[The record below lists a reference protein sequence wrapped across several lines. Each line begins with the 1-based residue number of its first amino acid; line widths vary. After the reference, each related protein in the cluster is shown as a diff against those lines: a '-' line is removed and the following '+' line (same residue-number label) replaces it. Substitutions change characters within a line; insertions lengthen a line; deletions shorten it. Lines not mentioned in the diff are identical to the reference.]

1 VKRSIAFS
9 LTTACMI
16 AALIGISAVSRAAPD
31 DDSSADGILRRS
43 CQNLSA
49 QKAFRVTAEISYEEV
64 LGSGEKVV
72 FGGSLDASLS
82 RPDRLRAEYRD
93 DGQHSGIW
101 YDGKTLTLHDW
112 RANLYA
118 VTEAPPDID
127 SLLDH
132 TAESLGFTVPV
143 ADFYYSD
150 PYQVLM
156 ENVESLS
163 HSGREEV
170 GGRSCHRLT
179 LRQEDID
186 WEIWIEEGDSSLPRK
201 FRITYKKLAGS
212 PRYTVLF
219 TDWDFLRPP
228 GNADFSFD
236 PPAGAER
243 IEFLSSKEGVGPN
256 GEEGQ

>member
-1 VKRSIAFS
+1 VKRWVASAVPVVWVIA
-9 LTTACMI
+9 L
-16 AALIGISAVSRAAPD
+16 LIGHSAVSRAAPN
-31 DDSSADGILRRS
+31 DDSSADGILRRA
-43 CQNLSA
+43 CDNLGA
-49 QKAFRVTAEISYEEV
+49 RKTFRVTAEISYEEV
-64 LGSGEKVV
+64 LESGEKLV

-82 RPDRLRAEYRD
+82 RPDRLRTEYREG
-93 DGQHSGIW
+93 GQHSAIW

-127 SLLDH
+127 SLLEH
-132 TAESLGFTVPV
+132 TSESLGFTVPV
-143 ADFYYSD
+143 ADLFYSD
-150 PYQVLM
+150 PYKVLM
-156 ENVESLS
+156 ENVGSLS

-179 LRQEDID
+179 LRQDDID
-186 WEIWIEEGDSSLPRK
+186 WEIWIEEGGSSLPRK
-201 FRITYKKLAGS
+201 LEITYKNLAGS

>member
-1 VKRSIAFS
+1 VSVAWVIA
-9 LTTACMI
+9 L
-16 AALIGISAVSRAAPD
+16 LVGHSAVSRAAPD

-43 CQNLSA
+43 SENLSA
-49 QKAFRVTAEISYEEV
+49 QSAFRVTAEISYDEV
-64 LGSGEKVV
+64 LSSGEKLV

-82 RPDRLRAEYRD
+82 RPDRLRTEYRG

-118 VTEAPPDID
+118 VIEAPPDID

-143 ADFYYSD
+143 ADLFYSD
-150 PYQVLM
+150 PYKVLM

-179 LRQEDID
+179 LIQDDID
-186 WEIWIEEGDSSLPRK
+186 WDIWIEEGGSPLPRK
-201 FRITYKKLAGS
+201 LEITYKNVAGS

-219 TDWDFLRPP
+219 TDWDFSHPP
-228 GNADFSFD
+228 VKADFSFD
-236 PPAGAER
+236 PPSGAER
-243 IEFLSSKEGVGPN
+243 VEFLSSKEGIGPS
-256 GEEGQ
+256 GQKGR